1 MRKQITR
8 IVTGAVAAALAL
20 TSFGI
25 EPVRA
30 APAAASERPVVGP
43 AQSASLPT
51 DISSRRRVHRGGN
64 PAAAIAMFG
73 VVAGTIAAI
82 SASRRHRYNHGYY
95 YPYGGYGPAYPY
107 YGPRP
112 YAYPY
117 YGPPPGY
124 PYW

>member
-1 MRKQITR
+1 MRKQVTG
-8 IVTGAVAAALAL
+8 IVTGLVAAVLAL

-25 EPVRA
+25 EPARA
-30 APAAASERPVVGP
+30 ATAASERV
-43 AQSASLPT
+43 ASAARMANVPT

-82 SASRRHRYNHGYY
+82 SASRRHRYSHGYY